1 MRVVTASPA
10 HHMKSSH
17 FLVIAAAVFT
27 LSWAPVLPAAIYDLS
42 ATGTVVV
49 PNPNG
54 NAIFSIDFLKT
65 TGTGVFNPFLTI
77 LETGTEQGYNGETQ
91 PFDTKR
97 APQYTHELRLS
108 DLTIST
114 TQDGAQFYSFLIDI
128 NESNNPLTSFITLD
142 ALKIYTSPALQPEV
156 TAVANIDSLGT
167 KIFDLDALE
176 DSFFIYD
183 DANTGSGQGDIAFFI
198 PVSAFLNTA
207 PSDFVYIYEGFG
219 ASLVAGAPAGSN
231 GGFEETSLA
240 GALVLVTPVPEVG
253 SLVPLIAVLGA
264 VLGGPF
270 VRRGFGKLSRQTT

>member
-1 MRVVTASPA
+1 
-10 HHMKSSH
+10 MKSSH